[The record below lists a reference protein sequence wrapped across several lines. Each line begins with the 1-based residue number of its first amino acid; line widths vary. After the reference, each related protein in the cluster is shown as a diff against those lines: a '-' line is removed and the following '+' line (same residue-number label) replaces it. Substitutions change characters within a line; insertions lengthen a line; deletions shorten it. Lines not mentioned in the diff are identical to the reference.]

1 MIDLFEEHGRSIV
14 AVAEVPDDL
23 VPSKGIVDARPAGDG
38 VFEIAGLVEKPS
50 VSEAP
55 SNLGIVGRYV
65 LTPEVV
71 RRAGSGGARHGR
83 RDMAHR
89 RHIDAARYP
98 GSLRLQVPGKPVRRG
113 HSVGPSDGIRV
124 RRASEGRPRPF
135 SPVVAQD
142 CPLTAH
148 GCGEVVQGEDEH
160 RRTGFD

>member
-1 MIDLFEEHGRSIV
+1 MWSTGRSIV

-50 VSEAP
+50 ASEAP

-65 LTPEVV
+65 LTPEVFDALEAV
-71 RRAGSGGARHGR
+71 EPGTGDEIWLTDAISMLLDTQGAY
-83 RDMAHR
+83 ACKFT
-89 RHIDAARYP
+89 
-98 GSLRLQVPGKPVRRG
+98 GKPVRRG
-113 HSVGPSDGIRV
+113 HSAGSSDGVRV